1 MIFETNRDRSLGPDE
16 FNLEFLKRCWGIVGG
31 DVIGFVQEF
40 HKLGKLPKTTTS
52 SFLALVPK
60 IDNPERLDAYR
71 LICLIVCL
79 YKVISKLL
87 VKGLIKVIGKV
98 ISSNQTT
105 FIPGRKILDGIL
117 VTNKVLDYAKRKRK
131 DCMLCKVDFQQACD
145 CVDCDFLRKMLREM
159 GFGQKWMDWM
169 EARVFT
175 SSMYILVNGSP
186 TT

>member
-1 MIFETNRDRSLGPDE
+1 M
-16 FNLEFLKRCWGIVGG
+16 
-31 DVIGFVQEF
+31 IGFVQEF
-40 HKLGKLPKTTTS
+40 HKLGKLPKATTS

-60 IDNPERLDAYR
+60 IDNPERLDDYR

-87 VKGLIKVIGKV
+87 AKGLIKVIGKL

-131 DCMLCKVDFQQACD
+131 DCMLVKVDFQKEYD
-145 CVDCDFLRKMLREM
+145 CFDWEFLRKMLRKIR
-159 GFGQKWMDWM
+159 FGHK
-169 EARVFT
+169 
-175 SSMYILVNGSP
+175 
-186 TT
+186 